1 MSPLAVTNSEDSLNE
16 LGSSSCNTRRIAR
29 ALLVATSWSTT
40 TPPLPD
46 DELLFHG
53 TIVAGTRTIFRWD
66 PQSWSFSKSLGFSV
80 DELIGT
86 VRLRPRKGRSRN
98 KTTAFIS
105 IKKLFNACTENNA
118 LILPLAPDVSIKD
131 EEAAERSIAINEDSG
146 GGFLV
151 RINWVLRCKS
161 EILVKIRRGYDFGAR
176 IEVKWEKWDG
186 FFMGGEIGVIV
197 PPGVTIVLPVEQIIN
212 RETENDTTHNP
223 EKKKRKRKKWICYRF
238 DFVSFSPN
246 WNTACEAED
255 MVMEFVL
262 FLVGLCLYSSTW
274 KKKKRDALLIL
285 GQLYIWIFFIFSFP
299 LHNNNNINN
308 NNNGNINLNI
318 IEFIPS
324 TNIILF
330 ILFF

>member
-1 MSPLAVTNSEDSLNE
+1 M
-16 LGSSSCNTRRIAR
+16 
-29 ALLVATSWSTT
+29 
-40 TPPLPD
+40 
-46 DELLFHG
+46 
-53 TIVAGTRTIFRWD
+53 
-66 PQSWSFSKSLGFSV
+66 
-80 DELIGT
+80 
-86 VRLRPRKGRSRN
+86 
-98 KTTAFIS
+98 
-105 IKKLFNACTENNA
+105 
-118 LILPLAPDVSIKD
+118 
-131 EEAAERSIAINEDSG
+131 
-146 GGFLV
+146 
-151 RINWVLRCKS
+151 
-161 EILVKIRRGYDFGAR
+161 
-176 IEVKWEKWDG
+176 
-186 FFMGGEIGVIV
+186 
-197 PPGVTIVLPVEQIIN
+197 
-212 RETENDTTHNP
+212 
-223 EKKKRKRKKWICYRF
+223 
-238 DFVSFSPN
+238 SFSPN